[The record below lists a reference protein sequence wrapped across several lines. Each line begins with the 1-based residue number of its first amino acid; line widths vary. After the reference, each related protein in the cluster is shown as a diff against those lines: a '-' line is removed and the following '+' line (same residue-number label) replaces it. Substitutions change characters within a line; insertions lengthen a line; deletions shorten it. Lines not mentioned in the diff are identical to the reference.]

1 MTARRVEGV
10 QIEHAADEILV
21 MRTATS
27 EAHALNRSA
36 ATVYDLC
43 DGNTSK
49 SEMAAEIHRRTG
61 LPADEE
67 IVDLALSELVE
78 TGLVML
84 DDPESR
90 SLGTRRALIRRLA
103 LSSTLALMLPVVETV
118 AVPPAEA
125 QVLLSTPGRTPTPTP
140 TTK

>member
-1 MTARRVEGV
+1 MVARRVEGV
-10 QIEHAADEILV
+10 QIERMADEIL
-21 MRTATS
+21 ALKEGS
-27 EAHALNRSA
+27 LEAHAINQSGA
-36 ATVYDLC
+36 VVYDLC

-49 SEMAAEIHRRTG
+49 SEMAAAIHRHTG

-118 AVPPAEA
+118 VVPPADA
-125 QVLLSTPGRTPTPTP
+125 AGLMPSTPSPTPIP
-140 TTK
+140 L